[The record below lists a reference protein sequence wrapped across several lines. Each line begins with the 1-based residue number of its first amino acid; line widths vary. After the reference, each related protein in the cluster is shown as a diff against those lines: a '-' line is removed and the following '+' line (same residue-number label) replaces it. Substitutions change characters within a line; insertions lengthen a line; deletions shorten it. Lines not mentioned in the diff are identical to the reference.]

1 MPYPRTARINEVLRE
16 VIADAL
22 ERQGDV
28 DDRVRLMTVTGVE
41 TASDLSHATVYL
53 SSLDERAHDVL
64 EELRTGLQHDIGRQV
79 RMKRTPHLSFAADP
93 AIAEGVRVEEILR
106 RLHAGAIRGAEDG
119 YAERRED
126 DPRPRGAGG

>member
-41 TASDLSHATVYL
+41 TAADLSHAKVYL
-53 SSLDERAHDVL
+53 SSLDDRAHEVL

-79 RMKRTPHLSFAADP
+79 RMKRTPHLTFAADP
-93 AIAEGVRVEEILR
+93 AVAGGVRIEEILR
-106 RLHAGAIRGAEDG
+106 RLHAEAARGAEDG
-119 YAERRED
+119 YAERQED